1 MAERAVVGVDFSG
14 GAGDRHTW
22 AAGGFLDTATQSLT
36 LLSCQPVS
44 RQELAGRLRDLD
56 GAAVA
61 ALDFPFS
68 VPAAFAEYAFGEYAA
83 PEYRNGAMPGLWRAA
98 AGMELAEF
106 TARRDAFV
114 REYGELLRAGDLY
127 VPGCYSCLHR
137 ANPNM
142 LPMTLRGMQL
152 LDGLWAAGCRVP
164 PLDGPAAGG
173 GAALL
178 EVMPGAALRAF
189 GLPHKGYKG
198 GRRAFDNRRK
208 ILRELPQISGVKV
221 VNLDDFRDECMFSDD
236 ALDAIVAAVAAA
248 LWALDDGPGRFRHP
262 GGRAVAAPGG
272 KRQVSPQ
279 IIGRTEL
286 EAAKREGWIYVPTP
300 PQAAVGNGE

>member
-1 MAERAVVGVDFSG
+1 MAERAIMGVDFSG
-14 GAGDRHTW
+14 GAGDTHTW
-22 AAGGFLDTATQSLT
+22 AAGGRLDTAAPALT
-36 LLSCQPVS
+36 LLSCQPVA
-44 RQELAGRLRDLD
+44 RNELAARLRDLD

-68 VPAAFAEYAFGEYAA
+68 VPAAFAEYAFA
-83 PEYRNGAMPGLWRAA
+83 EYRGDAMPGLWRAA
-98 AGMELAEF
+98 AAMELAEF
-106 TARRDAFV
+106 AARRDAFV
-114 REYGELLRAGDLY
+114 AEHGELLRAGDLY

-152 LDGLWAAGCRVP
+152 LDGLGAAGCRVP

-173 GAALL
+173 AALL
-178 EVMPGAALRAF
+178 EVMPGAVLRSF

-198 GRRAFDNRRK
+198 GRNAFQHRRK
-208 ILRELPQISGVKV
+208 ILRELPQVSGVKL
-221 VNLDDFRDECMFSDD
+221 VNLGDFRDECMFSDD
-236 ALDAIVAAVAAA
+236 ALDAIVAAVAAG

-262 GGRAVAAPGG
+262 GGRPVAAPGG
-272 KRQVSPQ
+272 KRKVSPQ
-279 IIGRTEL
+279 IIGLTEL

-300 PQAAVGNGE
+300 PQAAGNGE

>member
-1 MAERAVVGVDFSG
+1 MGVDFSG
-14 GAGDRHTW
+14 GAGDAHTW
-22 AAGGFLDTATQSLT
+22 AAGGLLDTAAQSLT
-36 LLSCQPVS
+36 LLSCQPVA
-44 RQELAGRLRDLD
+44 RNELAARLRALD

-68 VPAAFAEYAFGEYAA
+68 VPAAFAEYAFA
-83 PEYRNGAMPGLWRAA
+83 EYRGGAMPGLWRAA

-106 TARRDAFV
+106 AARRDAFV
-114 REYGELLRAGDLY
+114 AEYGELLRAGDLY

-152 LDGLWAAGCRVP
+152 LDGLGAAGCRVP

-173 GAALL
+173 AVLL
-178 EVMPGAALRAF
+178 EVMPGAVLRAF
-189 GLPHKGYKG
+189 RLPHKGYKG
-198 GRRAFDNRRK
+198 GRNAFQHRRK
-208 ILRELPQISGVKV
+208 ILRELPQVSGVKL
-221 VNLDDFRDECMFSDD
+221 VNLGDFRDECMFSDD
-236 ALDAIVAAVAAA
+236 ALDAIVAAVAAG

-272 KRQVSPQ
+272 KRKVSPQ
-279 IIGRTEL
+279 IIGLTEL

-300 PQAAVGNGE
+300 PQAGAGGE